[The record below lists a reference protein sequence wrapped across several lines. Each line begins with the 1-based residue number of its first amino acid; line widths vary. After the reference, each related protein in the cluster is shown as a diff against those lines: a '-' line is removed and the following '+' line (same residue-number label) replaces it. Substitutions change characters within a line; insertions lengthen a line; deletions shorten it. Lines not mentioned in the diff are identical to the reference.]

1 MSQQPSYVQ
10 FFFQVADLG
19 CAIKNAPLRDG
30 ARMLLSLVPPDT
42 LTVQRLTALFK
53 NFAVNGVEE
62 SVTLGGDLSSHTTS
76 LPSPNL
82 PPPTIE
88 HMFFHTSPSQV
99 LYNLEVSKKTG
110 FVYFC
115 ILIFLY

>member
-42 LTVQRLTALFK
+42 LTIQRLTALFK

-62 SVTLGGDLSSHTTS
+62 CAPIGGDIPGQTTS

-88 HMFFHTSPSQV
+88 HMFFHSSPSQV
-99 LYNLEVSKKTG
+99 LYNLEVSKN
-110 FVYFC
+110 
-115 ILIFLY
+115 IFF